1 MAIFRSTL
9 VGVLISTAAIA
20 CSASA
25 RADFVVDVNPV
36 AADLNLDIN
45 NKGAFAFTGT
55 VSPGNQIIDIS
66 STTLLNTAS
75 GEATITANSSGGTFS
90 SVTYTPENA
99 DIVKFTQFSTR
110 GQLDFAGTVT
120 IDVIDNGGQS
130 FLFTESANQN
140 FSAIGVIA
148 LLGTNEWIQSV
159 IVSADSASGGFK
171 SLKQEGFGFA
181 TAVPEASTW
190 AMMILGFMG
199 VGFMAYRRRGQP
211 SFRLV

>member
-9 VGVLISTAAIA
+9 AGVLISTAAIA

-25 RADFVVDVNPV
+25 RADFVVDLNPV
-36 AADLNLDIN
+36 AADLNLDNN
-45 NKGAFAFTGT
+45 NKGALAFTGT

-75 GEATITANSSGGTFS
+75 GNATITANSGGTFS

-110 GQLDFAGTVT
+110 GQLDNAGVVT
-120 IDVIDNGGQS
+120 IDVFDNLGQS
-130 FLFTESANQN
+130 FLFTEAGNKD

-148 LLGTNEWIQSV
+148 LVGTGEFITSV
-159 IVSADSASGGFK
+159 IVSADSASGGFN

-211 SFRLV
+211 RLRLA